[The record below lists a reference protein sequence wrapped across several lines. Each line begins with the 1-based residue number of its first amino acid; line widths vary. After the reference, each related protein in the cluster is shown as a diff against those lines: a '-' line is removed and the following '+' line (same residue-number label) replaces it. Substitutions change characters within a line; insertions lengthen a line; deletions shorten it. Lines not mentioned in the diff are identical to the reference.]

1 MSFTYYY
8 HLKMSNE
15 RNVTSMT
22 PENRDDDIYEVEGKR
37 LWVIKR
43 ETFSLDIRYE
53 AKDYLGAG
61 AYGTVCSAIDK
72 ETNCMVAIKKCRKV
86 LQSRTMGK
94 RMLRE
99 IRILRLLDHE
109 HVIKI
114 RTILKPSSRESFN
127 NLYIVFEY
135 MESDL
140 AQIIR
145 SSQALNDDHIQVIRL
160 QVKSLYA
167 SSRP

>member
-1 MSFTYYY
+1 MTD
-8 HLKMSNE
+8 E
-15 RNVTSMT
+15 RDISGTT
-22 PENRDDDIYEVEGKR
+22 LEYRDDDIYEVEGKK
-37 LWVIKR
+37 LWIIKK
-43 ETFSLDIRYE
+43 EPFSLDIRYE

-61 AYGTVCSAIDK
+61 AYGTVCSALDK

-114 RTILKPSSRESFN
+114 RTILKPSSRENFK
-127 NLYIVFEY
+127 NLYVVFEY

-145 SSQALNDDHIQVIRL
+145 SNQALNDDHIQV
-160 QVKSLYA
+160 
-167 SSRP
+167 